1 MKYLIWVNGDQMLD
15 QPMDYDFCINWVDNY
30 KLTIDKMHLINCHE
44 IYIISDKYRLEE
56 VWEKKRYIGLQKV

>member
-56 VWEKKRYIGLQKV
+56 V

>member
-30 KLTIDKMHLINCHE
+30 KLTIDKMHLINCDE